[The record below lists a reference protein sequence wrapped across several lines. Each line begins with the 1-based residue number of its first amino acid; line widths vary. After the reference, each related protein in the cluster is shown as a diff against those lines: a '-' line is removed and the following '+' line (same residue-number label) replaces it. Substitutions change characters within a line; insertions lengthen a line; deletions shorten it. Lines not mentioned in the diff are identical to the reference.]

1 MSVVVFI
8 VNIFQVTSNST
19 TTAMDQNGEDRP
31 TSPTEEAG
39 LKTIQAKTETDC
51 VKDEEYTSSE
61 AKHNGV
67 DEDKEK
73 SEKVRYRIIYIF
85 KICICPSVHHVYV
98 FLLAESNI

>member
-31 TSPTEEAG
+31 TSPTEEAK
-39 LKTIQAKTETDC
+39 KTIQAKTETDC